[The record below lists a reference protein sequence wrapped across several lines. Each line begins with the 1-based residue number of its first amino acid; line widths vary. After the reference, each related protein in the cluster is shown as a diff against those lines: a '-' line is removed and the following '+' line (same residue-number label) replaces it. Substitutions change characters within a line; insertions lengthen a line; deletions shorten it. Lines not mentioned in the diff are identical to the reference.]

1 MIECSRCKNS
11 KEIKEFYKDKTS
23 KNGLQGYCKECSKI
37 NSTKQRKDNPL
48 IIKEYY
54 KKFKTKNPEY
64 HINNSIIWRKKNKKY
79 SSIYSKNRKQIDP
92 EFRLSEH
99 LRTRINIKFN
109 KFIKLNK
116 DSLKIIDLLGC
127 SLNEYKQHIESQFKP
142 EMNWSNQGKIWEID
156 HIIPISKF
164 DLTNQNEQKKA
175 FHYTNTQPL
184 FKTTQIA
191 KQLGYNE
198 IGNRNKLKTK
208 YNNDRI

>member
-1 MIECSRCKNS
+1 
-11 KEIKEFYKDKTS
+11 
-23 KNGLQGYCKECSKI
+23 
-37 NSTKQRKDNPL
+37 
-48 IIKEYY
+48 
-54 KKFKTKNPEY
+54 
-64 HINNSIIWRKKNKKY
+64 
-79 SSIYSKNRKQIDP
+79 
-92 EFRLSEH
+92 
-99 LRTRINIKFN
+99 
-109 KFIKLNK
+109 
-116 DSLKIIDLLGC
+116 
-127 SLNEYKQHIESQFKP
+127 
-142 EMNWSNQGKIWEID
+142 MNWSNQGKIWEID